1 MSAPATDVLDVLEGL
16 AREQAAGEALIR
28 HQVGAARAAGA
39 SWAQVAQRL
48 GVSSEAARWRFSS
61 AVRLGRRVRGTG

>member
-1 MSAPATDVLDVLEGL
+1 VTAPAITVLDDLEAA
-16 AREQAAGEALIR
+16 AREQAVGEELIR

-39 SWAQVAQRL
+39 SWAEIAQRL

-61 AVRLGRRVRGTG
+61 AVRLGRRVR